1 MLSTKK
7 GWKMTSNLIYIYLT
21 SLAELLT
28 SSSDLSTYTYKIRT
42 AIFQSSAY
50 FTSFKARFA
59 NSSEPVIP
67 ALSPSLGNWI

>member
-1 MLSTKK
+1 MLPTKK
-7 GWKMTSNLIYIYLT
+7 RLEDDFQPYIYLT

-28 SSSDLSTYTYKIRT
+28 SSSYSRTYTYKIRT